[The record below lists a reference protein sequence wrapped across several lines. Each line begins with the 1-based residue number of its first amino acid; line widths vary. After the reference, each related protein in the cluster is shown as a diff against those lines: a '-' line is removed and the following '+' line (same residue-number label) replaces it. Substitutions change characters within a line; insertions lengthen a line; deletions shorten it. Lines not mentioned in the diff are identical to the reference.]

1 MEIYV
6 DGGCRG
12 NGKPGSIGA
21 AAACIIKQYKTQVLI
36 CDLARVDKKENVPT
50 NQRAEITA
58 TGIALKA
65 AVEQKKETQRQSVVR
80 CSYLLRFKICDL
92 GV

>member
-1 MEIYV
+1 MVYTMEIYV

-21 AAACIIKQYKTQVLI
+21 AAAVFKQKWGRQKTWTRSLPQYP
-36 CDLARVDKKENVPT
+36 APT

-58 TGIALKA
+58 IIIALQQALAK
-65 AVEQKKETQRQSVVR
+65 
-80 CSYLLRFKICDL
+80 YHDL
-92 GV
+92 DTDPW